1 MTWLFLFFGGIF
13 SLVFDFFYIY
23 LIFAFFFVFLFFE
36 WGGFLF
42 GGTFFLDS
50 ISFFLVF
57 LSSLVFLFCFFSSFS
72 DYWSGNLFSYFVF
85 YLGGI
90 FSFLF
95 FRFST
100 FSFLFFYV
108 SFEFTFVLIFLF
120 LLNWGYSPE
129 RLTASL
135 YIIFYTLVVSFP
147 FLVYLVIF
155 SSFLGKFFLWGLRS
169 SYWWPSFFLVF
180 MVKLPV
186 YGVHLWLP
194 KAHVEAPVSGS
205 IVLAGVLLKLGTYGF
220 LRFSGFFLGSL
231 IFYKGYLVSF
241 GLLGGLYRCYLC
253 LRQSDLKSFVAYS
266 SVCHMGFGLGGLYRG
281 RLSGYSGR
289 IFMIIAHGF
298 CSSCLFYIL
307 FVLYE
312 RFFTRSG
319 LVLKGLGYL
328 FPLMLFFWFLFSVL
342 NIGVPPSFSFFSEVF
357 ILSGLG
363 ALNLWTFFFSSFLLL
378 FAGFYGIFLYVISC
392 HGREILNGWGI
403 FVGLRE
409 YLNFFGHFYFLVFF
423 VFCLDFFFF

>member
-1 MTWLFLFFGGIF
+1 MGAFLVWF
-13 SLVFDFFYIY
+13 LTFFYIY
-23 LIFAFFFVFLFFE
+23 FIFAFFSFFCSLSG
-36 WGGFLF
+36 GGFLF

-50 ISFFLVF
+50 ISIFLVF

-155 SSFLGKFFLWGLRS
+155 SSFLGKFFLWGFRS

-266 SVCHMGFGLGGLYRG
+266 SVCHIGFGLGGLYRG

-319 LVLKGLGYL
+319 LVLKGLG
-328 FPLMLFFWFLFSVL
+328 
-342 NIGVPPSFSFFSEVF
+342 
-357 ILSGLG
+357 
-363 ALNLWTFFFSSFLLL
+363 
-378 FAGFYGIFLYVISC
+378 
-392 HGREILNGWGI
+392 
-403 FVGLRE
+403 
-409 YLNFFGHFYFLVFF
+409 
-423 VFCLDFFFF
+423 